1 MTKYSYY
8 QQPALIVTFLL
19 AGGYTLQ
26 NMAPGQNNLTN
37 LEDLPA
43 AKIAASKSPGTK
55 YYVDISKGNDANNG
69 RSEKLS
75 FKTIN
80 KANGQISAGDTIYV
94 KNGIYSENITIKQSG
109 TASNSISFQAFPG
122 HKPFVKGTQDGTFKI
137 EGNYIKI
144 IGFEI
149 TSTVDGSGIHVGSG
163 NHHTQI
169 FKNEIHDSGC
179 GGVSGQETDYLHIEG
194 NTIYRNSFRS
204 PFLCS
209 GISIYQAVPFDS
221 KPGFHNIIRGNISFS
236 NENKRAKEDG
246 TVTDGNG
253 IIIDDFRHT
262 QGQKKLPKYTAAT
275 LVENNIVFDNGGRGI
290 HVFQSDNVVVRN
302 NTAFKNLKSANL
314 HGTTNGE
321 LSAFFSSNVRFYNN
335 IAYGANSSK
344 KTLVNDY
351 SADNI
356 WDYNLFYNG
365 TIFFGSG
372 KSSGTLGKHNVINV
386 SPLFINPSI
395 AGAIAANKANF
406 RLQPKSPAINAGT
419 STNAAPTDFTGKLRP
434 AGSKHDIGAYEMN

>member
-1 MTKYSYY
+1 MTKYIYY
-8 QQPALIVTFLL
+8 PKLVLIGALLL
-19 AGGYTLQ
+19 AGASAFH
-26 NMAPGQNNLTN
+26 NINS
-37 LEDLPA
+37 EDNQPNIQ
-43 AKIAASKSPGTK
+43 IAELSEPRIDVAIATKGK
-55 YYVDISKGNDANNG
+55 YYVDTAKGNDANNG
-69 RSEKLS
+69 RSEKLA

-80 KANGQISAGDTIYV
+80 KANGQIIAGDTIYI
-94 KNGIYSENITIKQSG
+94 KNGVYLENITIKQSG
-109 TASNSISFQAFPG
+109 TANSQISFQAFPG
-122 HKPFVKGTQDGTFKI
+122 HKPFIKGTQDGTFKI

-144 IGFEI
+144 MGFEI

-194 NTIYRNSFRS
+194 NIIYRNSFRS

-209 GISIYQAVPFDS
+209 GISIYQAVPFDT
-221 KPGFHNIIRGNISFS
+221 KPGFHNIIRGNTSYA
-236 NENKRAKEDG
+236 NENKIAKEDG

-290 HVFQSDNVVVRN
+290 HIFQSDNVVVRN
-302 NTAFKNLKSANL
+302 NTAFKNLKSSNL

-321 LSAFFSSNVRFYNN
+321 LSAFFSSNIWFYNN
-335 IAYGANSSK
+335 IAYAANSSK

-351 SADNI
+351 SSDNI
-356 WDYNLFYNG
+356 WDYNLSYNG

-372 KSSGTLGKHNVINV
+372 KSSGTLGKHNLINV

-395 AGAIAANKANF
+395 AANKANF
-406 RLQPKSPAINAGT
+406 RLQANSPAIKAGT
-419 STNAAPTDFTGKLRP
+419 SDNAAPIDFTRKTRP
-434 AGSKHDIGAYEMN
+434 AGVKHDIGAYDMN

>member
-1 MTKYSYY
+1 MNKYIYY
-8 QQPALIVTFLL
+8 RQPALITAFFL
-19 AGGYTLQ
+19 AGYTIYH
-26 NMAPGQNNLTN
+26 MAHAQNNRTN

-43 AKIAASKSPGTK
+43 AKIADSKSSGTK
-55 YYVDISKGNDANNG
+55 YYVDSSKGNDANNG
-69 RSEKLS
+69 RSEKLA

-80 KANGQISAGDTIYV
+80 KANEQISAGDTIYV
-94 KNGIYSENITIKQSG
+94 KNGIYPENITVKQSG
-109 TASNSISFQAFPG
+109 TANRPISLQAFPG

-149 TSTVDGSGIHVGSG
+149 TSTIDGSGIHVGSG
-163 NHHTQI
+163 NHHTRI
-169 FKNEIHDSGC
+169 LKNEIHDSGC
-179 GGVSGQETDYLHIEG
+179 GGVSGQETDYLHIES

-221 KPGFHNIIRGNISFS
+221 KPGFHNIIRGNISFA

-290 HVFQSDNVVVRN
+290 HIFQSDNVVVRN
-302 NTAFKNLKSANL
+302 NTAFKNLKSSNL

-321 LSAFFSSNVRFYNN
+321 LSAFFSSNIRFYNN
-335 IAYGANSSK
+335 IAYGAYSSN

-351 SADNI
+351 STDNI

-372 KSSGTLGKHNVINV
+372 KSSGTLGKHNIINV
-386 SPLFINPSI
+386 SPLFVNPSI
-395 AGAIAANKANF
+395 AVNKANF
-406 RLQPKSPAINAGT
+406 RLQAKSPALNAGT
-419 STNAAPTDFTGKLRP
+419 SVNSAPTDFTGKPRP
-434 AGSKHDIGAYEMN
+434 AGSKHDIGAYQMN

>member
-1 MTKYSYY
+1 MTKYVYY
-8 QQPALIVTFLL
+8 PKLVLIGALLL
-19 AGGYTLQ
+19 AGGYSFPNITLGDDQ
-26 NMAPGQNNLTN
+26 LNIQVA
-37 LEDLPA
+37 ELPESRIDVA
-43 AKIAASKSPGTK
+43 TATGKK
-55 YYVDISKGNDANNG
+55 YYVDIAKGNDANNG
-69 RSEKLS
+69 RSDKLA

-80 KANGQISAGDTIYV
+80 KANQQINAGDTVYV
-94 KNGIYSENITIKQSG
+94 KNGVYPENITIKQSG
-109 TASNSISFQAFPG
+109 TAKSPISFQAFPG
-122 HKPFVKGTQDGTFKI
+122 HKPFIKGTQDGTFKI

-144 IGFEI
+144 MGFEI
-149 TSTVDGSGIHVGSG
+149 TSTADGSGIHVGSG

-179 GGVSGQETDYLHIEG
+179 GGVSGQETDYLHIE
-194 NTIYRNSFRS
+194 NNIIYRNSFRS

-209 GISIYQAVPFDS
+209 GISIYQAVPLDS
-221 KPGFHNIIRGNISFS
+221 KPGFHNIIRGNTSFA
-236 NENKRAKEDG
+236 NENKRVKEDG

-302 NTAFKNLKSANL
+302 NTAFKNLKSSNL

-321 LSAFFSSNVRFYNN
+321 LSAFFSSNIRFYNN
-335 IAYGANSSK
+335 IAYAANSSK

-351 SADNI
+351 SSNNI
-356 WDYNLFYNG
+356 WDYNLSYNG

-372 KSSGTLGKHNVINV
+372 KSSGTFGKSNVVDV
-386 SPLFINPSI
+386 SPLFVNPS
-395 AGAIAANKANF
+395 IAANKANF
-406 RLQPKSPAINAGT
+406 RLQANSPAINTGT
-419 STNAAPTDFTGKLRP
+419 SANAAPTDFTGKPRP

>member
-1 MTKYSYY
+1 MTKYVYY
-8 QQPALIVTFLL
+8 PKLVLIGVLLL
-19 AGGYTLQ
+19 AGGYSFHNIT
-26 NMAPGQNNLTN
+26 PGDNQLNIQVA
-37 LEDLPA
+37 ELPESRIDVA
-43 AKIAASKSPGTK
+43 TATGRK
-55 YYVDISKGNDANNG
+55 YYVDASKGNDTNNG
-69 RSEKLS
+69 RSEKLA
-75 FKTIN
+75 FKTIT
-80 KANGQISAGDTIYV
+80 KANEQINAGDIVYV

-109 TASNSISFQAFPG
+109 IANSPISFQAFPG
-122 HKPFVKGTQDGTFKI
+122 HKPFIKGTQDGTFKI

-144 IGFEI
+144 MGFEI
-149 TSTVDGSGIHVGSG
+149 TSIADGSGIHVGSG

-179 GGVSGQETDYLHIEG
+179 GGVSGQETDYLHVESNI
-194 NTIYRNSFRS
+194 IYRNSFRS

-209 GISIYQAVPFDS
+209 GISIYQAVLFDS
-221 KPGFHNIIRGNISFS
+221 KPGFHNIIRGNTSFA

-290 HVFQSDNVVVRN
+290 HIFQSDNVVVRN
-302 NTAFKNLKSANL
+302 NTTFKNLKSSNL

-321 LSAFFSSNVRFYNN
+321 LSAFFSSNIRFYNN
-335 IAYGANSSK
+335 IAYAANSSK

-351 SADNI
+351 SSDNS
-356 WDYNLFYNG
+356 WDYNLSYNG

-395 AGAIAANKANF
+395 AVGQANF
-406 RLQPKSPAINAGT
+406 RLQAKSPAINAGT
-419 STNAAPTDFTGKLRP
+419 STNAAPTDFTGKPRP